1 MFTHSLSPK
10 ADTADLLK
18 TTNLPGSPPGAN
30 NSVFKFLDVVT
41 STPDKLRNAFSESLS
56 SDKTRRI
63 DLGVRY
69 FLPRLLP
76 FPALIPLPSRDR
88 FTSSNKPRL
97 SRSVLALLLT
107 NRPRCLWLM
116 FQFYLPQRKGE

>member
-10 ADTADLLK
+10 ADTADLLN

-30 NSVFKFLDVVT
+30 NSVFRSLAVVT
-41 STPDKLRNAFSESLS
+41 STPERLRNAFSDPFVSER
-56 SDKTRRI
+56 TTQT

-76 FPALIPLPSRDR
+76 FPALIPLPS
-88 FTSSNKPRL
+88 
-97 SRSVLALLLT
+97 
-107 NRPRCLWLM
+107 
-116 FQFYLPQRKGE
+116 